1 MEAKPPKFTLYKYHS
16 SQGIIMENTN
26 KAYVYRSFISIIFPF
41 PAFWF
46 ILQRKNVSILYKY
59 HISRTSTESKSLV
72 ESKCRSFISIIFPK
86 NGIWNGIQNTI
97 MCRSFISI
105 IFSKHSLKLCP
116 YRHNRV
122 DPL

>member
-59 HISRTSTESKSLV
+59 HISQKWNLEWYSKYNYVSILYKYHISQAQPQAMPV
-72 ESKCRSFISIIFPK
+72 QAQPCRSFISIIFPYLSMLYINK
-86 NGIWNGIQNTI
+86 
-97 MCRSFISI
+97 
-105 IFSKHSLKLCP
+105 
-116 YRHNRV
+116 
-122 DPL
+122 